1 MTADSLRDVRYQ
13 GVVIRDDRVLL
24 IRHQEYNSS
33 GRDYWVVPGG
43 GRLVGESEDACVAR
57 EMKEETNL
65 DVQVERL
72 LLDESTPTG
81 RVYQRYKTYLCTA
94 LDGEASPGYEPE
106 PEAALAYAIVEIGW
120 FDLRND
126 ASWEAKVRDDAITYS
141 LLRKLQAVLGYR

>member
-13 GVVIRDDRVLL
+13 GAVIRDDRILL
-24 IRHQEYNSS
+24 IRHQEYTCG

-43 GRLVGESEDACVAR
+43 GRLVGESEDACVVR

-94 LDGEASPGYEPE
+94 PGGEATPGYEPE
-106 PEAALAYAIVEIGW
+106 PEAAQSYGIVEVGW
-120 FDLRND
+120 FDLRD
-126 ASWEAKVRDDAITYS
+126 AASWDVKVRDDALTYT
-141 LLRKLQAVLGYR
+141 LLRKLQAILGYH